1 MSQPASA
8 ATRPRLRPRRVPA
21 APAAGA
27 SAVDSSSRWLQ
38 LFELTTD
45 FRWEQDAE
53 LRFVAVWGAI
63 DRLSGLCADD
73 FIGRT
78 RWDVD
83 VEPIS
88 HGGSWEPH
96 KEALQARRRFFDFR
110 YRRRNA
116 SGQWRC
122 FSTSGMPSF
131 DEHGCFSGYVGVSRD
146 ITETLATEQTL
157 RQTNSVLESVFE
169 TMDAGVSVFDRE
181 LRLVVINR
189 RFRELFDCPDALC
202 VPGTPFDVLIRLNA
216 ERGDYGPGDPEE
228 QVKARVAQARRF
240 EAHHFMRERSDGTI
254 LEITG
259 RPLPHGGFVTLYA
272 DVTQRVRSE
281 RALRDS
287 KIVLENTLEHMDQG
301 ISIAD
306 EKLRIIGMNRRFGE
320 LLAFPPELCKP
331 GTPFASFIRHNAERG
346 DYGPGD
352 VEQQVSERVELAG
365 RFLPHVFQ
373 RTRPDGTV
381 LEVRGRP
388 LPSGGFVTLYSDI
401 TERARAESAL
411 RDSEERFRSL
421 TALSSDWFW
430 EQDAQGRFTRLEGR
444 HVFGEEGTFAEE
456 LGRTWSELGFEADE
470 GWAHAARCIGDGLAF
485 RELVMRR
492 RLPDGSLRHVRVSG
506 EPLRR
511 ADGSLAGYRGV
522 GRDVT
527 AQREAEERVQYLA
540 TRDALTGLPNR
551 VWFQQLLSVEVKAAR
566 RYGRQLAVL
575 VIDLDRF
582 KLINDSLGHGAGDAL
597 LREIGARLTRCLR
610 ASDVVARLG
619 GDEFVVLL
627 GEVRTRELTTVVVR
641 KLLAALQEPVE
652 LGTQSCRI
660 SASIGIS
667 MFPDDG
673 ADEQTLMKH
682 ADSAMYVAKEQGKN
696 GYCFFTSEI
705 ERRAAERVTLEMHLR
720 DALARGELTLHYQPR
735 VNLGTGLITG
745 AEALLRWTHPELG
758 SVPPASFIP
767 IAEQSALIGTL
778 GTWVL
783 DTACR
788 QNVSWQRAGLKPVRA
803 SVNISPR
810 QFAADDLL
818 QGIELALQRSGLEPC
833 WLELEIT
840 EGTVMH
846 DTERAAQVLGEI
858 RKLGVRVSI
867 DDFGTG
873 YSSLAQIKRFPIS
886 TLKIDR
892 SFVRDLAYD
901 GADRAIAE
909 AIIAMGRTLGLEVV
923 AEGVETAE
931 QLAFLRQHRCD
942 EMQGYLL
949 SPPVPAEDLA
959 RLLARPPLAV

>member
-8 ATRPRLRPRRVPA
+8 AARSRLRPRRVPA
-21 APAAGA
+21 ARAAGA

-45 FRWEQDAE
+45 FRWEQDAD

-240 EAHHFMRERSDGTI
+240 EVHHFMRERSDGTI

-259 RPLPHGGFVTLYA
+259 RPLP
-272 DVTQRVRSE
+272 
-281 RALRDS
+281 
-287 KIVLENTLEHMDQG
+287 
-301 ISIAD
+301 
-306 EKLRIIGMNRRFGE
+306 
-320 LLAFPPELCKP
+320 
-331 GTPFASFIRHNAERG
+331 
-346 DYGPGD
+346 
-352 VEQQVSERVELAG
+352 
-365 RFLPHVFQ
+365 
-373 RTRPDGTV
+373 
-381 LEVRGRP
+381 
-388 LPSGGFVTLYSDI
+388 SGGFVTLYSDV

-444 HVFGEEGTFAEE
+444 HVFGDEGAFAEE

-492 RLPDGSLRHVRVSG
+492 RLPDGSLRYVRVSG

-551 VWFQQLLSVEVKAAR
+551 DWFHQLLSVELKAAR
-566 RYGRQLAVL
+566 RYGRQIAVL
-575 VIDLDRF
+575 FIDLDRF

-627 GEVRTRELTTVVVR
+627 GEARTRELTTVVVR

-673 ADEQTLMKH
+673 ADEQTLMRH
-682 ADSAMYVAKEQGKN
+682 ADSAMYVAKEQGKS

-705 ERRAAERVTLEMHLR
+705 ERRAAERVILEMHLR

-788 QNVSWQRAGLKPVRA
+788 QNVSWQRAGLKPVRV

-846 DTERAAQVLGEI
+846 DAERAAQVLGEI

>member
-8 ATRPRLRPRRVPA
+8 AARSRLRPRRVPA
-21 APAAGA
+21 ARAAGA

-45 FRWEQDAE
+45 FRWEQDAD

-240 EAHHFMRERSDGTI
+240 EVHHFMRERSDGTI

-259 RPLPHGGFVTLYA
+259 RPLP
-272 DVTQRVRSE
+272 
-281 RALRDS
+281 
-287 KIVLENTLEHMDQG
+287 
-301 ISIAD
+301 
-306 EKLRIIGMNRRFGE
+306 
-320 LLAFPPELCKP
+320 
-331 GTPFASFIRHNAERG
+331 
-346 DYGPGD
+346 
-352 VEQQVSERVELAG
+352 
-365 RFLPHVFQ
+365 
-373 RTRPDGTV
+373 
-381 LEVRGRP
+381 
-388 LPSGGFVTLYSDI
+388 SGGFVTLYSDV

-444 HVFGEEGTFAEE
+444 HVFGDEGAFAEE

-492 RLPDGSLRHVRVSG
+492 RLPDGSLRYVRVSG

-551 VWFQQLLSVEVKAAR
+551 DWFHQLLSVELKAAR
-566 RYGRQLAVL
+566 RYGRQIAVL
-575 VIDLDRF
+575 FIDLDRF

-627 GEVRTRELTTVVVR
+627 GEARTRELTTVVVR

-673 ADEQTLMKH
+673 ADEQTLMRH
-682 ADSAMYVAKEQGKN
+682 ADSAMYVAKEQGKS

-705 ERRAAERVTLEMHLR
+705 ERRAAERVILEMHLR

-745 AEALLRWTHPELG
+745 AEALLRWSHPELG

-767 IAEQSALIGTL
+767 IAEQSELIGTL

-788 QNVSWQRAGLKPVRA
+788 QNVSWQRAGLKPVRV

-846 DTERAAQVLGEI
+846 DAERAAQVLGEI

>member
-8 ATRPRLRPRRVPA
+8 AARSRLRPRRVPA
-21 APAAGA
+21 ARAAGA

-45 FRWEQDAE
+45 FRWEQDAD

-240 EAHHFMRERSDGTI
+240 EVHHFMRERSDGTI

-259 RPLPHGGFVTLYA
+259 RPLP
-272 DVTQRVRSE
+272 
-281 RALRDS
+281 
-287 KIVLENTLEHMDQG
+287 
-301 ISIAD
+301 
-306 EKLRIIGMNRRFGE
+306 
-320 LLAFPPELCKP
+320 
-331 GTPFASFIRHNAERG
+331 
-346 DYGPGD
+346 
-352 VEQQVSERVELAG
+352 
-365 RFLPHVFQ
+365 
-373 RTRPDGTV
+373 
-381 LEVRGRP
+381 
-388 LPSGGFVTLYSDI
+388 SGGFVTLYSDV

-444 HVFGEEGTFAEE
+444 HVFGDEGAFAEE

-492 RLPDGSLRHVRVSG
+492 RLPDGSLRYVRVSG

-551 VWFQQLLSVEVKAAR
+551 VWFRQLLSVELKAAR
-566 RYGRQLAVL
+566 RYGRQIAVL
-575 VIDLDRF
+575 FIDLDRF

-627 GEVRTRELTTVVVR
+627 GEARTRELTTVVVR

-673 ADEQTLMKH
+673 ADEQTLMRH
-682 ADSAMYVAKEQGKN
+682 ADSAMYVAKEQGKS

-705 ERRAAERVTLEMHLR
+705 ERRAAERVILEMHLR

-767 IAEQSALIGTL
+767 IAEQSELIGTL

-788 QNVSWQRAGLKPVRA
+788 QNVSWQRAGLKPVRV

-846 DTERAAQVLGEI
+846 DAERAAQVLGEI

>member
-8 ATRPRLRPRRVPA
+8 AARSRLRPRRVPA
-21 APAAGA
+21 ARAAGA

-45 FRWEQDAE
+45 FRWEQDAD

-240 EAHHFMRERSDGTI
+240 EVHHFMRERSDGTI

-259 RPLPHGGFVTLYA
+259 RPLP
-272 DVTQRVRSE
+272 
-281 RALRDS
+281 
-287 KIVLENTLEHMDQG
+287 
-301 ISIAD
+301 
-306 EKLRIIGMNRRFGE
+306 
-320 LLAFPPELCKP
+320 
-331 GTPFASFIRHNAERG
+331 
-346 DYGPGD
+346 
-352 VEQQVSERVELAG
+352 
-365 RFLPHVFQ
+365 
-373 RTRPDGTV
+373 
-381 LEVRGRP
+381 
-388 LPSGGFVTLYSDI
+388 SGGFVTLYSDV

-444 HVFGEEGTFAEE
+444 HVFGDEGAFAEE

-492 RLPDGSLRHVRVSG
+492 RLPDGSLRYVRVSG

-551 VWFQQLLSVEVKAAR
+551 DWFHQLLSVELKAAR
-566 RYGRQLAVL
+566 RYGRHMAVL
-575 VIDLDRF
+575 FIDLDRF

-627 GEVRTRELTTVVVR
+627 GEARTRELTTVVVR

-673 ADEQTLMKH
+673 ADEQTLMRH
-682 ADSAMYVAKEQGKN
+682 ADSAMYVAKEQGKS

-705 ERRAAERVTLEMHLR
+705 ERRAAERVILEMHLR

-767 IAEQSALIGTL
+767 IAEQSELIGTL

-788 QNVSWQRAGLKPVRA
+788 QNVSWQRAGLKPVRV

-846 DTERAAQVLGEI
+846 DAERAAQVLGEI

>member
-8 ATRPRLRPRRVPA
+8 AARSRLRPRRVPA
-21 APAAGA
+21 ARAAGA

-45 FRWEQDAE
+45 FRWEQDAD

-240 EAHHFMRERSDGTI
+240 EVHHFMRERSDGTI

-259 RPLPHGGFVTLYA
+259 RPLP
-272 DVTQRVRSE
+272 
-281 RALRDS
+281 
-287 KIVLENTLEHMDQG
+287 
-301 ISIAD
+301 
-306 EKLRIIGMNRRFGE
+306 
-320 LLAFPPELCKP
+320 
-331 GTPFASFIRHNAERG
+331 
-346 DYGPGD
+346 
-352 VEQQVSERVELAG
+352 
-365 RFLPHVFQ
+365 
-373 RTRPDGTV
+373 
-381 LEVRGRP
+381 
-388 LPSGGFVTLYSDI
+388 SGGFVTLYSDV

-444 HVFGEEGTFAEE
+444 HVFGDEGAFAEE

-492 RLPDGSLRHVRVSG
+492 RLPDGSLRYVRVSG

-551 VWFQQLLSVEVKAAR
+551 DWFHQLLSVELKAAR
-566 RYGRQLAVL
+566 RYGRQIAVL
-575 VIDLDRF
+575 FIDLDRF

-627 GEVRTRELTTVVVR
+627 GEARTRELTTVVVR

-673 ADEQTLMKH
+673 ADEQTLMRH
-682 ADSAMYVAKEQGKN
+682 ADSAMYVAKEQGKS

-745 AEALLRWTHPELG
+745 AEALLRWSHPELG

-767 IAEQSALIGTL
+767 IAEQSELIGTL

-788 QNVSWQRAGLKPVRA
+788 QNVSWQRAGLKPVRV

-846 DTERAAQVLGEI
+846 DAERAAQVLGEI

>member
-8 ATRPRLRPRRVPA
+8 AARSRLRPRRVPA
-21 APAAGA
+21 ARAAGA

-45 FRWEQDAE
+45 FRWEQDAD

-240 EAHHFMRERSDGTI
+240 EVHHFMRERSDGTI

-259 RPLPHGGFVTLYA
+259 RPLP
-272 DVTQRVRSE
+272 
-281 RALRDS
+281 
-287 KIVLENTLEHMDQG
+287 
-301 ISIAD
+301 
-306 EKLRIIGMNRRFGE
+306 
-320 LLAFPPELCKP
+320 
-331 GTPFASFIRHNAERG
+331 
-346 DYGPGD
+346 
-352 VEQQVSERVELAG
+352 
-365 RFLPHVFQ
+365 
-373 RTRPDGTV
+373 
-381 LEVRGRP
+381 
-388 LPSGGFVTLYSDI
+388 SGGFVTLYSDV

-444 HVFGEEGTFAEE
+444 HVFGDEGAFAEE

-492 RLPDGSLRHVRVSG
+492 RLPDGSLRYVRVSG

-551 VWFQQLLSVEVKAAR
+551 DWFHQLLSVELKAAR
-566 RYGRQLAVL
+566 RYGRQIAVL
-575 VIDLDRF
+575 FIDLDRF

-627 GEVRTRELTTVVVR
+627 GEARTRELTTVVVR

-673 ADEQTLMKH
+673 ADEQTLMRH
-682 ADSAMYVAKEQGKN
+682 ADSAMYVAKEQGKS

-705 ERRAAERVTLEMHLR
+705 ERRAAERVILEMHLR

-745 AEALLRWTHPELG
+745 AEALLRWSHPELG

-788 QNVSWQRAGLKPVRA
+788 QNVSWQRAGLKPVRV

-846 DTERAAQVLGEI
+846 DAERAAQVLGEI

>member
-8 ATRPRLRPRRVPA
+8 ATRSRPRPRRVPA
-21 APAAGA
+21 ARAAGA

-45 FRWEQDAE
+45 FRWEQDAD

-63 DRLSGLCADD
+63 DRLSGFCADD

-146 ITETLATEQTL
+146 ITEALATEQTL

-189 RFRELFDCPDALC
+189 RFRELFDYPDALC

-259 RPLPHGGFVTLYA
+259 RPLP
-272 DVTQRVRSE
+272 
-281 RALRDS
+281 
-287 KIVLENTLEHMDQG
+287 
-301 ISIAD
+301 
-306 EKLRIIGMNRRFGE
+306 
-320 LLAFPPELCKP
+320 
-331 GTPFASFIRHNAERG
+331 
-346 DYGPGD
+346 
-352 VEQQVSERVELAG
+352 
-365 RFLPHVFQ
+365 
-373 RTRPDGTV
+373 
-381 LEVRGRP
+381 
-388 LPSGGFVTLYSDI
+388 SGGFVTLYSDV

-444 HVFGEEGTFAEE
+444 HVFGDEGAFAEE

-492 RLPDGSLRHVRVSG
+492 RLPNGSLRYVRVSG

-551 VWFQQLLSVEVKAAR
+551 DWFHQLLSVELKAAR
-566 RYGRQLAVL
+566 RYGRQMAVL
-575 VIDLDRF
+575 FIDLDRF

-610 ASDVVARLG
+610 TSDVVARIG

-627 GEVRTRELTTVVVR
+627 GEARTRELTTAVVR

-652 LGTQSCRI
+652 LGAQSCRI
-660 SASIGIS
+660 SASLGVS

-682 ADSAMYVAKEQGKN
+682 ADSAMYVAKEQGKS

-705 ERRAAERVTLEMHLR
+705 ERRAAERVILEMHLR

-788 QNVSWQRAGLKPVRA
+788 QNVSWQRAGLKPVRV

-846 DTERAAQVLGEI
+846 DAERAARVLGEI

>member
-8 ATRPRLRPRRVPA
+8 AARSRLRPRRVPA
-21 APAAGA
+21 ARAAGA

-45 FRWEQDAE
+45 FRWEQDAD

-240 EAHHFMRERSDGTI
+240 EVHHFMRERSDGTI

-259 RPLPHGGFVTLYA
+259 RPLP
-272 DVTQRVRSE
+272 
-281 RALRDS
+281 
-287 KIVLENTLEHMDQG
+287 
-301 ISIAD
+301 
-306 EKLRIIGMNRRFGE
+306 
-320 LLAFPPELCKP
+320 
-331 GTPFASFIRHNAERG
+331 
-346 DYGPGD
+346 
-352 VEQQVSERVELAG
+352 
-365 RFLPHVFQ
+365 
-373 RTRPDGTV
+373 
-381 LEVRGRP
+381 
-388 LPSGGFVTLYSDI
+388 SGGFVTLYSDV

-444 HVFGEEGTFAEE
+444 HVFGDEGAFAEE

-470 GWAHAARCIGDGLAF
+470 GWAQVARCIGDGLAF

-492 RLPDGSLRHVRVSG
+492 RLPDGSLRYVRVSG

-551 VWFQQLLSVEVKAAR
+551 DWFHQLLSVELKAAR
-566 RYGRQLAVL
+566 RYGRQIAVL
-575 VIDLDRF
+575 FIDLDRF

-627 GEVRTRELTTVVVR
+627 GEARTRELTTVVVR

-673 ADEQTLMKH
+673 ADEQTLMRH
-682 ADSAMYVAKEQGKN
+682 ADSAMYVAKEQGKS

-705 ERRAAERVTLEMHLR
+705 ERRAAERVILEMHLR

-767 IAEQSALIGTL
+767 IAEQSELIGTL

-788 QNVSWQRAGLKPVRA
+788 QNVSWQRAGLKPVRV

-846 DTERAAQVLGEI
+846 DAERAAQVLGEI

>member
-8 ATRPRLRPRRVPA
+8 AARSRLRPRRVPA
-21 APAAGA
+21 ARAAGA

-45 FRWEQDAE
+45 FRWEQDAD

-240 EAHHFMRERSDGTI
+240 EVHHFMRERSDGTI

-259 RPLPHGGFVTLYA
+259 RPLP
-272 DVTQRVRSE
+272 
-281 RALRDS
+281 
-287 KIVLENTLEHMDQG
+287 
-301 ISIAD
+301 
-306 EKLRIIGMNRRFGE
+306 
-320 LLAFPPELCKP
+320 
-331 GTPFASFIRHNAERG
+331 
-346 DYGPGD
+346 
-352 VEQQVSERVELAG
+352 
-365 RFLPHVFQ
+365 
-373 RTRPDGTV
+373 
-381 LEVRGRP
+381 
-388 LPSGGFVTLYSDI
+388 SGGFVTLYSDV

-444 HVFGEEGTFAEE
+444 HVFGDEGAFAEE

-492 RLPDGSLRHVRVSG
+492 RLPDGSLRYVRVSG

-551 VWFQQLLSVEVKAAR
+551 DWFHQLLSVELKAAR
-566 RYGRQLAVL
+566 RYGRQIAVL
-575 VIDLDRF
+575 FIDLDRF

-627 GEVRTRELTTVVVR
+627 GEARTRELTTVVVR

-673 ADEQTLMKH
+673 ADEQTLMRH
-682 ADSAMYVAKEQGKN
+682 ADSAMYVAKEQGKS

-705 ERRAAERVTLEMHLR
+705 ERRAAERVILEMHLR

-767 IAEQSALIGTL
+767 IAEQSELIGTL

-788 QNVSWQRAGLKPVRA
+788 QNVSWQRAGLKPVRV

-846 DTERAAQVLGEI
+846 DAERAAQVLGEI